1 MLIERHRKKANDRDA
16 QQNAGSDLAVHEW
29 GAGVQ
34 FKVAA
39 RGTVT
44 EFIDGRR
51 RVLEQSR
58 RSPGDSL
65 TFDYELNATTN
76 VVLIMWASVAVRSG
90 LFRRVDPQTEKTGQG
105 IGKNPKKLAG
115 VRTVDH
121 CLY

>member
-1 MLIERHRKKANDRDA
+1 MLIERHRKKADDRDA

-58 RSPGDSL
+58 RSPGDSS

-76 VVLIMWASVAVRSG
+76 VVLINVGVGGGAVGPISASRSSNG
-90 LFRRVDPQTEKTGQG
+90 EDWSRNREKSEEISRRSHG
-105 IGKNPKKLAG
+105 
-115 VRTVDH
+115 
-121 CLY
+121 